1 MFLLTAMAETLITR
15 QIPSTAERLPAIG
28 LGTWQTF
35 DVGPADYAS
44 RAAIL
49 RRFVARG
56 GRLIDS
62 SPMYGRAETVV
73 GELAATSALHESVFV
88 ATKVWTRGR
97 ADGVAQMN
105 ASFEK
110 LGVTRIDL
118 MQVHN
123 LVDVETHLETL
134 GEWKA
139 AGRIRYIGVT
149 HYTVEAHPALEPFL
163 HRGDID
169 FVQFNYSV
177 ATRAAEAR
185 LLPLAAEHRVATL
198 INRPFES
205 GTMFAR
211 IRNTPLPSWA
221 AAIECRSW
229 PQLFLKFVV
238 SHPAVTCVIPAT
250 RDLNHLEDNM
260 AAGRGTLPDA
270 DLRKKIAQVWDEA

>member
-1 MFLLTAMAETLITR
+1 MFLLTTMAETLITR
-15 QIPSTAERLPAIG
+15 QIPSTAERLPVIG

-35 DVGPADYAS
+35 DVGPTDYVA

-49 RRFVARG
+49 RRFVERG
-56 GRLIDS
+56 GSLIDS
-62 SPMYGRAETVV
+62 SPMYGRSETVV
-73 GELAATSALHESVFV
+73 GDSASTTDLHKSLFV

-97 ADGVAQMN
+97 DEGIAQMN

-110 LGVTRIDL
+110 LGVARIDL

-123 LVDVETHLETL
+123 LVDVETHLQTL

-139 AGRIRYIGVT
+139 AGRVRYIGVT
-149 HYTVEAHPALEPFL
+149 HYTVDAHPALEPFL
-163 HRGDID
+163 RRGDVD

-185 LLPLAAEHRVATL
+185 LLPLAAEHNVATL

-205 GTMFAR
+205 GAMFAR
-211 IRNTPLPSWA
+211 IRDTRLPSWA
-221 AAIECRSW
+221 AAIQCTSW

-260 AAGRGTLPDA
+260 GAGRGTLPDA
-270 DLRKKIAQVWDEA
+270 DLRKKIAQVWDQM